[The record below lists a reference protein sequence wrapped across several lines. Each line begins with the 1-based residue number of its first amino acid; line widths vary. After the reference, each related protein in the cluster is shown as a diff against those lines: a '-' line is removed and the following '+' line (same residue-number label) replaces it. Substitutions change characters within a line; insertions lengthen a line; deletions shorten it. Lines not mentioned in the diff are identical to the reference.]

1 MTRKVVHLTLIA
13 PILLLL
19 IAAGA
24 QAQTTVAAGLK
35 APTKVILTAGGN
47 LLVAETGTGMNDG
60 RVSLIDRSG
69 VRRTLIDGLPSAFS
83 PEGPSGPSG
92 LAIRKKTLY
101 VLIGA
106 GDGVVAGPVQGS
118 EAANVAPTTPLNS
131 SLLAFKFSS
140 QIDNSAGGFT
150 LTLNDQIIIN
160 SETRAKLFNSAGE
173 KLTGDLLID
182 FRNFVYEPRPD
193 FPDNVRASNPFAL
206 AIVKNKLYVVDSSLN
221 LLREVDADTGDSRVL
236 ARFSPVRNTLPFG
249 PPFSDYVP
257 DNVKPFGDNLLVT
270 NLVGFPFPAGA
281 SEVRGVNQVN
291 GAQSSVLTGL
301 TSAIDVIPIVGQG
314 GQVQFYTLEFSTNFL
329 ANAPGQLRFFSSATA
344 SGVVVAG
351 GLISPTSMARDEAT
365 GAIYITEIF
374 TGRVLKVQP

>member
-1 MTRKVVHLTLIA
+1 MTKNVVRLTLIA
-13 PILLLL
+13 PLMLLL

-24 QAQTTVAAGLK
+24 QAQTTFSAGLK
-35 APTKVILTAGGN
+35 APTKVILTARGN

-60 RVSLIDRSG
+60 RVSLIDNNG
-69 VRRTLIDGLPSAFS
+69 ARRTLIDGLPSAIS

-118 EAANVAPTTPLNS
+118 EAPNPSPTSPLNS
-131 SLLAFKFSS
+131 SLLSFKFGP
-140 QIDNSAGGFT
+140 QIDDSAGGFV
-150 LTLNDQIIIN
+150 LTLNDQKIIN
-160 SETRAKLFNSAGE
+160 SETRAKLFNSGGE
-173 KLTGDLLID
+173 KLTGELLID
-182 FRNFVYEPRPD
+182 FRNFVFEARPD
-193 FPDNVRASNPFAL
+193 FLDNVRASNPFAL

-236 ARFSPVRNTLPFG
+236 ARFSPVRNPLPFG

-257 DNVKPFGDNLLVT
+257 DNVKALGSELFVT

-281 SEVRGVNQVN
+281 SEVRGVNQDN
-291 GAQSSVLTGL
+291 GAQVTVITGL
-301 TSAIDVIPIVGQG
+301 TSAIDVIPIAGAG
-314 GQVQFYTLEFSTNFL
+314 GQIQYYTLEFSTNFL
-329 ANAPGQLRFFSSATA
+329 ANAPGQIRFFSSASA
-344 SGVVVAG
+344 AGVVVAG
-351 GLISPTSMARDEAT
+351 GLISPTSMARDAAT

-374 TGRVLKVQP
+374 TGRVIKVQP